1 MSPCCRPW
9 ERGKY
14 TPAVMRLTFYNENT
28 PNTKWDKRCKQ
39 LFFVCFF
46 TVTGVSPARME
57 SCISYRCLGPPS
69 SCATDATPHEGRRHR
84 IIFTQISYFF
94 GWWTGWPVVFP
105 FLSEED
111 LKPPPYS
118 ECAHGDEAAAP
129 RPPHHTP
136 LISQGGDSVSVNEA
150 PPPYT
155 PSPPTQ
161 VSQQAGPVSH
171 GESQS
176 ESRST

>member
-1 MSPCCRPW
+1 
-9 ERGKY
+9 
-14 TPAVMRLTFYNENT
+14 
-28 PNTKWDKRCKQ
+28 
-39 LFFVCFF
+39 
-46 TVTGVSPARME
+46 ME
-57 SCISYRCLGPPS
+57 SYVSYRCLGPPS
-69 SCATDATPHEGRRHR
+69 SCATDTTPHEGRRHR
-84 IIFTQISYFF
+84 IIWTQISDLQEWTKLVIWFWSTDLTFIFF